1 MAGNITIASK
11 FRPFSYQEMLAPV
24 AMATDAHQQL
34 ENQYSDLSSSAA
46 KMEALMNEQTDTRS
60 YKMYESFTKDLRDQA
75 EVLAKQGLTPISR
88 QSMMGMRDRFSSQI
102 EPIKAASDEY
112 LKMLDYRQQVK
123 GRDNTAEFKTPYN
136 TIDDFLGGRR
146 ADNTYVSSK
155 DVMARVAAKSES
167 IGKSLYSTPEFTEV
181 LKGQKY
187 QIMQR
192 NGATA
197 EEIAAVLMNDPK
209 AQPALKKVYDDEW
222 KAIGGDEYSPE
233 SQEKIRSSI
242 ATGLYAAL
250 QKPTYD
256 FVNSGEYIEAGQ
268 RKSLALQGAS
278 QSLNQQEY
286 NDRKLERQIK
296 LGEKPFR
303 TDSDGT
309 QYYSNG
315 TSAWAIDKAGK
326 EKERVYLDPVY
337 DKDGTKL
344 TNGTTTTP
352 KVSQAT
358 LDKQNSFVYLGY
370 KGDKQKGFKSSADS
384 NFSKKPEEALLIK
397 PTDLNINQ
405 IKKITDD
412 LAKYALTLEDVDIY
426 KDVDTF
432 SDDHFRV
439 VRKGYAADARTVR
452 RESAP
457 TTVIPPIAKADSTIV
472 STNSSAPGSAGL

>member
-24 AMATDAHQQL
+24 AIATDAHQQL

-88 QSMMGMRDRFSSQI
+88 QSMMRMRDRFSSQI

-112 LKMLDYRQQVK
+112 LKMMDYRQQVK
-123 GRDNTAEFKTPYN
+123 GKDNTAEFKTTYN
-136 TIDDFLGGRR
+136 TIDDFLGGKR
-146 ADNTYVSSK
+146 ADNTYVSGK
-155 DVMARVAAKSES
+155 DIMTRVAAKSEAV
-167 IGKSLYSTPEFTEV
+167 GKSLYSTPEFKEV

-187 QIMQR
+187 QIMQK

-209 AQPALKKVYDDEW
+209 AQPALRKVYDDEW
-222 KAIGGDEYSPE
+222 KAIGGDDYNLEAQARIKE
-233 SQEKIRSSI
+233 AIT
-242 ATGLYAAL
+242 TGLYAAL

-256 FVNSGEYIEAGQ
+256 FVNSEEYIGAGE
-268 RKSLALQGAS
+268 RKRLALQSAS
-278 QSLNQQEY
+278 QSLNEQEY

-296 LGEKPFR
+296 LGEMPFR

-315 TSAWAIDKAGK
+315 TSAWAIDKTGK

-337 DKDGTKL
+337 DKDGAKL
-344 TNGTTTTP
+344 ANGVTAAP

-370 KGDKQKGFKSSADS
+370 KGDRKSGFKSSQDS
-384 NFSKKPEEALLIK
+384 NFSKKSDEAILIS
-397 PTDLNINQ
+397 PSDLNISQ

-412 LAKYALTLEDVDIY
+412 LAKYSLTLEDVDIY
-426 KDVDTF
+426 KDKDIF
-432 SDDHFRV
+432 SNDHFRV
-439 VRKGYAADARTVR
+439 VRKGYEADARTIR
-452 RESAP
+452 RG
-457 TTVIPPIAKADSTIV
+457 TTSPSYIPPSTKSDSTIV
-472 STNSSAPGSAGL
+472 VKDYDTSGSADL